1 MTKAWDAFHQK
12 FVGAYSWEERR
23 DGLPYMLL
31 DALSAGEKTQAEE
44 ILIGK
49 LDGSDDWPIRAL
61 AYLKC
66 TRAAPALRR
75 LLDHKTMPIRAI
87 AATAVY
93 DLTGDRTM
101 ESVVGAIASDTAL
114 LWVDRLDAVI
124 CLKHFNT
131 ETARDTLKALQSDPN
146 FLISYHSRS

>member
-1 MTKAWDAFHQK
+1 MTKAWDAFNRK
-12 FVGAYSWEERR
+12 FFTASSWEERR
-23 DGLPYMLL
+23 DGLPYMVL
-31 DALSAGEKTQAEE
+31 DALSVSEKSRAEE
-44 ILIGK
+44 ILISQ

-66 TRAAPALRR
+66 TRSAPMLRR
-75 LLDHKTMPIRAI
+75 LLDHKMMAIRAL

-93 DLTGDRTM
+93 DLTGDGTM
-101 ESVVGAIASDTAL
+101 ESVVCGIAQDTAL

-131 ETARDTLKALQSDPN
+131 ETARDALKALELDTN
-146 FLISYHSRS
+146 FLVSYHSRS